1 MPILADVGKAPIK
14 LLLQVS
20 RLNALFRVAGLLD
33 LANVKIS
40 VIF

>member
-1 MPILADVGKAPIK
+1 MLADVGKAPIK

-20 RLNALFRVAGLLD
+20 SPNALFRVAGPLD